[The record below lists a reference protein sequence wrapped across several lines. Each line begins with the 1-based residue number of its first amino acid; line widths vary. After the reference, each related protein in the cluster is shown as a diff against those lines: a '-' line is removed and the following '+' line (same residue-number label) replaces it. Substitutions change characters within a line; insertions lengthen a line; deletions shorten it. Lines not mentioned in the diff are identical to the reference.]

1 MRPFARL
8 VMTTLLGVV
17 VCAAA
22 LADTPAPLVTQKVT
36 YPAADGVVV
45 TADFSTI
52 GDLKVA
58 RKKPTLVLLH
68 MAHSSRGEYRDL
80 VPEFAKSGY
89 NCLAVDLRCGS
100 HQNDVA
106 RGVEN
111 ETAKSAL
118 SKKKPHH
125 YSDAMADLEATFEW
139 LDRQKLAGPRV
150 LVGSSFSA
158 ALALVYAAR
167 HDGELACVMA
177 LSPNEYLEKYRV
189 IDEVPKLAK
198 TPAYVM
204 VGNAQE
210 REVGERYIQ
219 AMKCKPRFLHAPDVG
234 AHGSRAF
241 GKDIAEKEA
250 TKNLHYFMTFLD
262 RVVGKA

>member
-1 MRPFARL
+1 MRRL
-8 VMTTLLGVV
+8 APSLATALLGLVLSST
-17 VCAAA
+17 A
-22 LADTPAPLVTQKVT
+22 LADTPESLVTKKVT
-36 YPAADGVVV
+36 YRAEDGVVV
-45 TADFSTI
+45 TADFSTM
-52 GDLKVA
+52 GSLKKA
-58 RKKPTLVLLH
+58 RKRPTLVLLH

-80 VPEFAKSGY
+80 VPGFARAGY

-100 HQNDVA
+100 NQNDVA
-106 RGVEN
+106 RGVDN

-118 SKKKPHH
+118 SLKKPHH
-125 YSDAMADLEATFEW
+125 YSDAMADLEATFAW

-167 HDGELACVMA
+167 NDGKLACVMA

-198 TPAYVM
+198 TAAYVM

-219 AMKCKPRFLHAPDVG
+219 AMQCKPRFLHAPDVG
-234 AHGSRAF
+234 AHGTRAF
-241 GKDIAEKEA
+241 GKDVPEGEA
-250 TKNLHYFMTFLD
+250 KKNLHYFTMFLE
-262 RVVGKA
+262 RVLGKA